1 MGKGKTMSIGRD
13 EVLAVLAKV
22 TVPGGTLV
30 SRDLVRALMVDG
42 SQIRFVIEAATPEE
56 ARALAPAQIA
66 AELALKALPGVTS
79 VQAVMTAHGP
89 APKAATAA
97 PPNLGGGVKIGQ
109 HPTPHQGGP
118 ARIAGI
124 DRIIAV
130 GSGKGGV
137 GKSTV
142 SSNLAVALAKQGRR
156 VGLLDADIYGPSQPR
171 MMGVSKRPA
180 SPDGKTI
187 EPLHAHGVTVMSI
200 GLMLKEDEAVIWRG
214 PMLMGALQQLLTQVA
229 WGDLDVLI
237 IDLPPGT
244 GDVQLTLCQR
254 THLTGAIVV
263 STPQDVALLDARKA
277 LDMFQKL
284 KTPVLGLIENMST
297 YVCPNCGH
305 EEHLFGHGGVA
316 AEAARLGLPFLGE
329 LPLSLDVRVAGD
341 AGTPIAAGD
350 SAQAQAYA
358 RLAHRLI
365 EGGMA

>member
-1 MGKGKTMSIGRD
+1 MALTRD
-13 EVLAVLAKV
+13 DVLAALARIA
-22 TVPGGTLV
+22 TPGGGDLV
-30 SRDLVRALMVDG
+30 SRDLIRALTIEGGVV
-42 SQIRFVIEAATPEE
+42 RFVVEAPSPDE
-56 ARALAPAQIA
+56 ARALAPAQAA
-66 AELALKALPGVTS
+66 AEAALKSLPGVS
-79 VQAVMTAHGP
+79 DVQVVMTAHGP
-89 APKAATAA
+89 AAK
-97 PPNLGGGVKIGQ
+97 PPSMKIGG
-109 HPTPHQGGP
+109 HPTAHQGGP

-137 GKSTV
+137 GKSTI

-156 VGLLDADIYGPSQPR
+156 VGLLDADIHGPSQPR

-180 SPDGKTI
+180 SPDGKII
-187 EPLHAHGVTVMSI
+187 EPLHAHGVTMMSI

-214 PMLMGALQQLLTQVA
+214 PMLMGALQQLLSQVA
-229 WGDLDVLI
+229 WGQLDVLI

-297 YVCPNCGH
+297 YICPNCGH
-305 EEHLFGHGGVA
+305 EEHIFGHGGVA
-316 AEAARLGLPFLGE
+316 AEAKRQNLPFLGE
-329 LPLSLDVRVAGD
+329 LPLDLSVRLAGD
-341 AGTPIAAGD
+341 AGTPVAAGQGPI
-350 SAQAQAYA
+350 AEAYA
-358 RLAHRLI
+358 ALARRLI
-365 EGGMA
+365 DGGMA

>member
-1 MGKGKTMSIGRD
+1 MGVTREEIM
-13 EVLAVLAKV
+13 AVLARV
-22 TVPGGTLV
+22 AVPGGGDLV

-42 SQIRFVIEAATPEE
+42 AQVRFVLEAATPDE
-56 ARALAPAQIA
+56 ARALAPAQVA
-66 AELALKALPGVTS
+66 AEMAIKALPGVAG
-79 VQAVMTAHGP
+79 VQVVMTAHGP
-89 APKAATAA
+89 APKASTVA
-97 PPNLGGGVKIGQ
+97 PPALQSGVKIGQ

-118 ARIAGI
+118 ARISGV

-142 SSNLAVALAKQGRR
+142 SSNLAVALARAGRR

-180 SPDGKTI
+180 SPDGKII
-187 EPLHAHGVTVMSI
+187 EPLHAHGVTMMSI

-214 PMLMGALQQLLTQVA
+214 PMLMGALQQLLGQVA
-229 WGDLDVLI
+229 WGELDVLI

-244 GDVQLTLCQR
+244 GDIQLTLCQR

-277 LDMFQKL
+277 LDMFAKL

-297 YVCPNCGH
+297 YICPNCGH

-316 AEAARLGLPFLGE
+316 AEAKRLDLPFLGE
-329 LPLSLDVRVAGD
+329 LPLSIDVRLAGD
-341 AGTPIAAGD
+341 AGTPIAAGE
-350 SAQAQAYA
+350 SPQAQAYA
-358 RLAHRLI
+358 RLAQRLI
-365 EGGMA
+365 DGGMA